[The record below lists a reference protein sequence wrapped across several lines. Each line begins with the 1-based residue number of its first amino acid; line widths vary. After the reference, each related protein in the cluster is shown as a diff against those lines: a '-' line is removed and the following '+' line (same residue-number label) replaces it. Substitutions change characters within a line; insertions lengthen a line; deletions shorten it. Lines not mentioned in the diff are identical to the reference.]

1 MTTMNE
7 PIANLYD
14 IIPQRPPMVLIDSL
28 VQCDST
34 ATVTQYQVPAD
45 CLLVDNGKLTAEGM
59 LENIAQ
65 TCAARIGYL
74 NLQAGAT
81 VKLGFIGAVKDFI
94 ANERPNVGDK
104 IRTQVTVREEIFGI
118 TLVDADIFSGDKA
131 LAHTTM
137 KIALSDIDAAK

>member
-1 MTTMNE
+1 MNE

-14 IIPQRPPMVLIDSL
+14 IIPQRPPMVMIDSL
-28 VQCDST
+28 VLCDSD
-34 ATVTQYQVPAD
+34 ATVTLFTIPTD
-45 CLLVDNGKLTAEGM
+45 CILVDDNCLTAEGM

-81 VKLGFIGAVKDFI
+81 VKLGFIGAVKDFTVS
-94 ANERPNVGDK
+94 ERPTTGSL
-104 IRTQVTVREEIFGI
+104 IRTVVTVREEIFGI
-118 TLVDADIFSGDKA
+118 TLVDADIYLENRLIA
-131 LAHTTM
+131 NTTM

>member
-1 MTTMNE
+1 MNK

-34 ATVTQYQVPAD
+34 ATVTYYKVHAD
-45 CLLVDNGKLTAEGM
+45 CLLVDDGKLTAEGM

-81 VKLGFIGAVKDFI
+81 VKLGFIGAVKDFTAI
-94 ANERPNVGDK
+94 ERPNVGDK

-118 TLVDADIFSGDKA
+118 TLVDADIFNGDKA
-131 LAHTTM
+131 IAHTTM

>member
-1 MTTMNE
+1 MNE

-14 IIPQRPPMVLIDSL
+14 IIPQRPPMVMIDSL
-28 VQCDST
+28 VQCDSD
-34 ATVTQYQVPAD
+34 ATVTLFTIPSD
-45 CLLVDNGKLTAEGM
+45 CILVDDNCLTAEGM

-81 VKLGFIGAVKDFI
+81 VKLGFIGAVKDFTVS
-94 ANERPNVGDK
+94 ERPTIGRL
-104 IRTQVTVREEIFGI
+104 IRTVVTVREEIFGI
-118 TLVDADIFSGDKA
+118 TLVDADIYLDDRLIA
-131 LAHTTM
+131 NTTM